1 MWILF
6 SPEYIEYT
14 LLGLVL
20 LPGIIFASVMS
31 LKVNLTFSKFYQ
43 VKSAKGYTGAEVA
56 NKILQRK
63 NILDVVIH
71 QGDSDDLVD
80 NFNPETGI
88 VTLSK
93 RVYGED
99 SVASLA
105 VAAHEIGHV
114 IQHDEGYTPI
124 KIRTVLAKTSSIM
137 NAFVWPLIF
146 IGIVFDFAYIGGIIG
161 KAFLWAG
168 VVFFGVTLLFSLVTL
183 PVELNASK
191 RGLQMLVE
199 TGSLDELEVKGA
211 KKVLTAAAMTYVA
224 AIVVSILQLLRFV
237 LFFLLNSR
245 NDRR

>member
-14 LLGLVL
+14 LLGLIL
-20 LPGIIFASVMS
+20 LPGIVFASVMS
-31 LKVNLTFSKFYQ
+31 VKVNITFAKYYQ
-43 VKSAKGYTGAEVA
+43 VKSAKGYSGAEVA
-56 NKILQRK
+56 RKILEK
-63 NILDVVIH
+63 NNIH
-71 QGDSDDLVD
+71 DAIIRQGDSDDLVD
-80 NFNPETGI
+80 NFDPESGV

-99 SVASLA
+99 SVSSLA

-137 NAFVWPLIF
+137 NVFVWPLILF
-146 IGIVFDFAYIGGIIG
+146 GIIFDFAYIGGVIG

-168 VVFFGVTLLFSLVTL
+168 VAFFGVTLLFSLITL

-191 RGLQMLVE
+191 RGLQMLVA
-199 TGSLDELEVKGA
+199 TGSLDEMEVKGA

-224 AIVVSILQLLRFV
+224 AIVVSVLQLLRFV

-245 NDRR
+245 NNRR